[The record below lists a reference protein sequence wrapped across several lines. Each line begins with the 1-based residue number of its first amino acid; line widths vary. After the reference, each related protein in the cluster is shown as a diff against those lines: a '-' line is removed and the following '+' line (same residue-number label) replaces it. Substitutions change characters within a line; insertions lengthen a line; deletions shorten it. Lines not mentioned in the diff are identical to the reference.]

1 MLLNNYLSGR
11 CWQSGFFKCS
21 LQVWRCWSPGSAKAS
36 VKNSSSL
43 KPLINDRQVSI
54 HAWHFMQVQ
63 SKTICRMVGNSIRLW
78 ASTEAQHT
86 CPGKWQRDRH
96 RGDGELYC
104 LAQGVEKKM
113 IWQKL
118 GSSWVFWEWGKEL
131 AHSSFIS
138 DPAAVAVSPRDPF
151 GQSEGVGRV
160 TELTAKQVRQPS
172 VEGWRSNV
180 LITLLAQTELW
191 GCMTKFSGHSCH
203 TRSLSLGKYIYIFA

>member
-1 MLLNNYLSGR
+1 MLLNNYLSSR

-63 SKTICRMVGNSIRLW
+63 SKTICRMVDNSIRLW

-86 CPGKWQRDRH
+86 CPGKWQRDRY

-104 LAQGVEKKM
+104 SAQGTGMLRKK
-113 IWQKL
+113 WFGRNL
-118 GSSWVFWEWGKEL
+118 
-131 AHSSFIS
+131 
-138 DPAAVAVSPRDPF
+138 DPAGYFENEERNWLTLPSSLILLQWLFLPGIPLDKVREWAEWLSWLQSRCDSHLWKDGRAMYWLPF
-151 GQSEGVGRV
+151 
-160 TELTAKQVRQPS
+160 
-172 VEGWRSNV
+172 
-180 LITLLAQTELW
+180 
-191 GCMTKFSGHSCH
+191 
-203 TRSLSLGKYIYIFA
+203 